1 MKYKKKTLF
10 NFITKEYLVIM
21 KNKKR
26 TYLTTHPFK
35 SLIGISF
42 FLGNKIVFRIA
53 IANFVLIFILTKCFF
68 MLHNI
73 LFNYFMHIN
82 ME

>member
-42 FLGNKIVFRIA
+42 LKVKR
-53 IANFVLIFILTKCFF
+53 
-68 MLHNI
+68 
-73 LFNYFMHIN
+73 LFSELRLQISCLFSF
-82 ME
+82 